1 MSVRKKLYASF
12 GAILAIML
20 VMIGIITLEVLNS
33 HEVADEVRTDDVP
46 ETVQYLILIDE
57 AGDVYRDAL
66 GSIVGVSGAQ
76 AEYQVNKQEFAA
88 AIAEVKLLETVGGED
103 YRNVEKV
110 ERNT

>member
-20 VMIGIITLEVLNS
+20 VMIGIIMLEVLNS

-66 GSIVGVSGAQ
+66 GSIVGVAGASS
-76 AEYQVNKQEFAA
+76 
-88 AIAEVKLLETVGGED
+88 
-103 YRNVEKV
+103 
-110 ERNT
+110 

>member
-66 GSIVGVSGAQ
+66 GSIVGV
-76 AEYQVNKQEFAA
+76 
-88 AIAEVKLLETVGGED
+88 
-103 YRNVEKV
+103 
-110 ERNT
+110 